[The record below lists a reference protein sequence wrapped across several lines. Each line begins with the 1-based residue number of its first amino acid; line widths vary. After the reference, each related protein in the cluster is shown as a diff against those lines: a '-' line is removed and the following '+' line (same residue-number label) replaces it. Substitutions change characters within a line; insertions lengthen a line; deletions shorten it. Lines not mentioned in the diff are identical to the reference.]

1 MATYD
6 SIGMKIALYYPEGDQ
21 YVAQHV
27 PYTDCSQQKKV
38 LKNGSLINGTHPP
51 LTQHTSQ

>member
-1 MATYD
+1 MVTYD
-6 SIGMKIALYYPEGDQ
+6 SIGMKITLYYPEGDQ